1 MNSWYFVAD
10 CDNFICPN
18 MIESLI
24 KFNLPVVAPLL
35 YSDNNYSNYHADI
48 DDNGYYKDCNL
59 YYQLFQ
65 REIKGL
71 VQVPVVHCTYLIR
84 PDILPLIS
92 YDDDSNRY
100 EYVIFSDNLRK
111 KNIPQYLSNIES
123 KYGYIVFW
131 EKESDK
137 VISPRMLSFLN
148 EHFEDW
154 SKII

>member
-111 KNIPQYLSNIES
+111 KIFHNILVILNLNTDILCFG
-123 KYGYIVFW
+123 K
-131 EKESDK
+131 KK
-137 VISPRMLSFLN
+137 VI
-148 EHFEDW
+148 
-154 SKII
+154 K